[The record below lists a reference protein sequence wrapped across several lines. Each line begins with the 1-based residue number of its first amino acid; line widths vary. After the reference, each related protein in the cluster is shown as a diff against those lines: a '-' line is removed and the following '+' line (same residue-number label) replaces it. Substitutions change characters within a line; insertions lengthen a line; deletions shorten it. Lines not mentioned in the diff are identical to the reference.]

1 MEQEFSH
8 QRSRDVMPNT
18 PTRLHM
24 TESNEQVVFAILLT
38 ILSYGVLPAVLV
50 WGWVR
55 WCKRPKLRTLPSIIS
70 LVGFI
75 LATASATL
83 AASALAYASF
93 VRFSSG
99 LDPVLYRMFGSGMW
113 ISFAGILFSVS
124 GAWRQSSLRWHAPV
138 CALGTLAFWMTH
150 WQFFPIVD

>member
-1 MEQEFSH
+1 MRTS
-8 QRSRDVMPNT
+8 D
-18 PTRLHM
+18 
-24 TESNEQVVFAILLT
+24 EQVVFPILLT
-38 ILSYGVLPAVLV
+38 ILSYGVLPVMLV

-55 WCKRPKLRTLPSIIS
+55 WCKRPKLKTMPSIIS

-75 LATASATL
+75 LATASA
-83 AASALAYASF
+83 ALAVSSLVYAHF
-93 VRFSSG
+93 LHFSDG

-124 GAWRQSSLRWHAPV
+124 GACWQSSLRWHAPV
-138 CALGTLAFWMTH
+138 CAVGTLAFWMNH